1 MSIGKEA
8 VTSSGMEEIQQSFQM
23 NKGKKE
29 KDSNIIECAKGEK
42 LGKQK
47 Q

>member
-8 VTSSGMEEIQQSFQM
+8 VTASGMEEISQSFQI

-29 KDSNIIECAKGEK
+29 KESK
-42 LGKQK
+42 
-47 Q
+47 

>member
-1 MSIGKEA
+1 
-8 VTSSGMEEIQQSFQM
+8 M

-42 LGKQK
+42 FRKQK
-47 Q
+47 INSKNKVE